1 MHMAKSRSILVL
13 LAAVTLP
20 AGFLPAADR
29 MEDQSAAVDA
39 LFAEYQQPGSP
50 GLAVGV
56 YYQGQAVKTA
66 GYGRAHLEHD
76 IAISPT
82 TVFHVAS
89 VSKQFVAFSA
99 ALLEAE
105 GKLDLDSD
113 VRENLPWVPDFG
125 QEISP
130 RQLIYHTSGLRDQWT
145 LFVLGGLEMDSRL
158 RQRQVVS
165 MMKRQQ
171 ALNFAPGS
179 DYAYSN
185 AGYTVLAELVGAV
198 SGQSLREFTAARIFE
213 PLGMIN
219 TVFYDDVTEVLPNRA
234 QSYEKNEDGTWHRSP
249 LNFDNVGATSLHT
262 SVDDLLAW
270 AGNFLHP
277 TVGSGQALTRM
288 HESGQLA
295 DGTHLNYGFALQKR
309 EIAGHGAISHSGSDA
324 GFRSIIA
331 VFPDDDF
338 AVTILAN
345 SPTNLLKPLE
355 EIAAI
360 YLNADYQPG
369 AWKKSLPA
377 AINPDEALVAKLR
390 GQYIHDNRPVLVL
403 EVDDG
408 ALTYRAL
415 DDEAKPVVFRD
426 DGSFDFGDE
435 SRLYGTNYRAVRNA
449 RGEITGI
456 AMRGG
461 SPVNGQHFVYRKIER
476 AQPPLAD
483 LEALAGNYRSQ
494 ELDVTYTLS
503 VKGDELIIESLWTAP
518 VTLHATVADKF
529 EGEWPMH
536 EVIVQRGADGR
547 PSALYISSERARR
560 VRLDRID

>member
-1 MHMAKSRSILVL
+1 MTKQA
-13 LAAVTLP
+13 
-20 AGFLPAADR
+20 
-29 MEDQSAAVDA
+29 AAVDT
-39 LFAEYQQPGSP
+39 LFAEYEQPGSP

-56 YYQGQAVKTA
+56 YYRGQPVKTA

-99 ALLEAE
+99 ALLEAN
-105 GKLDLDSD
+105 GKLNLDSD
-113 VRENLPWVPDFG
+113 IRENLPWVPDFG
-125 QEISP
+125 PKISP

-158 RQRQVVS
+158 RQQQVVS

-171 ALNFAPGS
+171 ALNFAPGN
-179 DYAYSN
+179 DYTYSN

-213 PLGMIN
+213 PLGMTN

-234 QSYEKNEDGTWHRSP
+234 QSYEKNDDGTWHRSP

-262 SVDDLLAW
+262 TVDDLLAW
-270 AGNFLHP
+270 AGNYLQP
-277 TVGSGQALTRM
+277 KVGSGQALARM
-288 HESGQLA
+288 HESGKLA

-309 EIAGHGAISHSGSDA
+309 EIAGHSAISHSGADA

-360 YLNADYQPG
+360 YLTPDYKPG

-377 AINPDEALVAKLR
+377 TIEPDAALVKALQ
-390 GQYIHDNRPVLVL
+390 GQYIYDNRPVLTL
-403 EVDDG
+403 EADNA
-408 ALTYRAL
+408 ALTHRAL
-415 DDEAKPVVFRD
+415 EDDAKPISFRD

-435 SRLYGTNYRAVRNA
+435 SRLYGANYRAVRNA
-449 RGEITGI
+449 SGQITGI
-456 AMRGG
+456 EMHGA
-461 SPVNGQHFVYRKIER
+461 SPVEGQYFVYRKIER
-476 AQPPLAD
+476 AQPRLAD
-483 LEALAGNYRSQ
+483 LEMLVGNYASP

-503 VKGDELIIESLWTAP
+503 VKAGELTIESLWTAP
-518 VTLHATVADKF
+518 ITLHATVADQF

-536 EVIVQRGADGR
+536 EVTVQRDADGR
-547 PSALYISSERARR
+547 PSALLISSERARR
-560 VRLDRID
+560 VRLDRIE